1 MNTYKGQTLARRKAN
16 KKYLS
21 EKVDSINVRFPKGMK
36 EILRK
41 RAEKQGLSLNQY
53 CRKAIIDT
61 YIKDSSIA
69 DLAIFDTIYKTEI
82 AEFDRK
88 PTTNEENDNADD
100 MWYTYISLPLALLRV
115 RCDRFAAFMDKYPS
129 KD

>member
-1 MNTYKGQTLARRKAN
+1 MCATCQEYLLLSFVIIRYLRLSSVLCYNQYMNTYKGQTPARRKAN

-100 MWYTYISLPLALLRV
+100 M
-115 RCDRFAAFMDKYPS
+115 
-129 KD
+129 